1 MTAGAADPRPHNLAR
16 YKNGPDEHGTPG
28 KGCRCPG
35 CAQANRDYQAR
46 RARLIAYGQW
56 DVLTDATGT
65 RRRIQ
70 ALMRCGWSM
79 SLLATRLGQP
89 RQVLRAKLHVRGRV
103 TPATAAAVRALYDE
117 LWDRP
122 PPAGTRFERRAA
134 TMARRYATE
143 RGWVPPLAWDEDA
156 IDDPAA
162 VPADGWERGAGREHG
177 TLTAEA
183 LDLIGFG
190 LDERQAAER
199 LGVSRGTLS
208 VTLARARVT
217 VPKVTRPAA
226 QAPSGSPAVAAAI
239 RDARVRAGL
248 TQRRL
253 AAVVDVTE
261 VCVQLWERAQ
271 RTPGS
276 ESWEQLE
283 LALGPLGIVRDAGQE
298 PAAAKAGRSRAA

>member
-1 MTAGAADPRPHNLAR
+1 VSTRPHGVTRYNRGPDESGIPGRGCRCATCRAAKASYGRHRDRMIAYGRWAPHVDAAGSRRRLQALIRNGWPAPELAARLGCSRQALREKLDYARVTAAGAA
-16 YKNGPDEHGTPG
+16 K
-28 KGCRCPG
+28 
-35 CAQANRDYQAR
+35 
-46 RARLIAYGQW
+46 IA
-56 DVLTDATGT
+56 
-65 RRRIQ
+65 
-70 ALMRCGWSM
+70 
-79 SLLATRLGQP
+79 
-89 RQVLRAKLHVRGRV
+89 
-103 TPATAAAVRALYDE
+103 ALYDE

-122 PPAGTRFERRAA
+122 PPQGTRWEKTAA

-162 VPADGWERGAGREHG
+162 VPADGWERGEGRQHG

-208 VTLARARVT
+208 VTLARAKVA
-217 VPKVTRPAA
+217 VPKVTRAPV

-239 RDARVRAGL
+239 REARVRAGL
-248 TQRRL
+248 TQRCL

-261 VCVQLWERAQ
+261 VCVQLWERAA
-271 RTPGS
+271 RTPGA

-283 LALGPLGIVRDAGQE
+283 LALGPLGIVRDAGPE
-298 PAAAKAGRSRAA
+298 VAKADHASAA

>member
-70 ALMRCGWSM
+70 ALMRCGWSV

-103 TPATAAAVRALYDE
+103 TPATAAAVRALYDD

-122 PPAGTRFERRAA
+122 PPEGTRFERRAA
-134 TMARRYATE
+134 TMARRYAE
-143 RGWVPPLAWDEDA
+143 DRGWPPPCAWDDDR
-156 IDDPAA
+156 IDDPDAS
-162 VPADGWERGAGREHG
+162 PADGWERGGDGKREHG

-183 LDLIGFG
+183 LELAGFG
-190 LDERQAAER
+190 LDERQIAER
-199 LGVSRGTLS
+199 LGVSAGTLS
-208 VTLARARVT
+208 VTLARARG
-217 VPKVTRPAA
+217 KAARPAV
-226 QAPSGSPAVAAAI
+226 QAPSGSAEVAAAI
-239 RDARVRAGL
+239 REARVRAGL
-248 TQRRL
+248 TQVRL

-261 VCVQLWERAQ
+261 QCVQMWERAE
-271 RTPGS
+271 RKPGA
-276 ESWEQLE
+276 EKWVQLE
-283 LALGPLGIVRDAGQE
+283 LTLGPLGIVREGNPE
-298 PAAAKAGRSRAA
+298 PAPAKADRAA